1 MHNCICLLF
10 LNVKL
15 FFPIRKYILI
25 MKNNQLGMVFWALSS
40 GIFIFSK
47 VVKTLQLIEEKL
59 SKKCEEIK
67 IFFTF
72 FLKKKYIQNL
82 E

>member
-1 MHNCICLLF
+1 MHNWICLLF

-59 SKKCEEIK
+59 YKKVK
-67 IFFTF
+67 KKTFFTF
-72 FLKKKYIQNL
+72 FPKKKYI
-82 E
+82 